1 MDKKYLTTSQG
12 IPVGSDLSSVTAGE
26 RENGYTLL
34 QDFHLVEKLAHFNR
48 ERIPERVVHAKGAGA
63 KGYFEVTNDLS
74 KYTKAKLFSKVGKK
88 TDVFL
93 RFSTVGGEKGS
104 ADTASHVRL
113 SSFLDK
119 AGIDMILVD
128 MDSFDDFLS
137 VFHTLT
143 DITER
148 SDLYEKY
155 GEGQKA
161 AIEEIIAKA
170 AGYESKPRVL
180 FVRAGSAFSYV
191 KAKRAD
197 DHFAA
202 KIIEDIGAVNIAD
215 EYGMLTDSLS
225 LEAVL
230 ESNADKILVVPQ
242 GDEDASIA
250 YITDLFSQPGWRDVR
265 AIENGSIYF
274 LPKELF
280 HFKPNGR
287 WAEAYEMMEEV
298 LYE

>member
-1 MDKKYLTTSQG
+1 MKRRLFLLLCLIIISLMPLSAVKTACLNSSLADLWQLAG
-12 IPVGSDLSSVTAGE
+12 GSVDITVEESVERGFASPGALLVDSASGRNINTELLVAAEPDLV
-26 RENGYTLL
+26 
-34 QDFHLVEKLAHFNR
+34 
-48 ERIPERVVHAKGAGA
+48 I
-63 KGYFEVTNDLS
+63 
-74 KYTKAKLFSKVGKK
+74 
-88 TDVFL
+88 
-93 RFSTVGGEKGS
+93 GS

-143 DITER
+143 DITGR

-155 GEGQKA
+155 GEGQKT
-161 AIEEIIAKA
+161 AIEEIIANA

-202 KIIEDIGAVNIAD
+202 KIIEDLGAVNIAD

-265 AIENGSIYF
+265 AIENGSVYF

>member
-1 MDKKYLTTSQG
+1 MKRRLFLLLCLIIISLMPLSAVKTACLNS
-12 IPVGSDLSSVTAGE
+12 SLADLW
-26 RENGYTLL
+26 
-34 QDFHLVEKLAHFNR
+34 KLAGGSVDITVEESV
-48 ERIPERVVHAKGAGA
+48 ERGFASSEAILVDSASGRNINTELLVAAEP
-63 KGYFEVTNDLS
+63 DL
-74 KYTKAKLFSKVGKK
+74 VI
-88 TDVFL
+88 
-93 RFSTVGGEKGS
+93 GS

-155 GEGQKA
+155 GEGQKT
-161 AIEEIIAKA
+161 AIEEIIANA

-202 KIIEDIGAVNIAD
+202 KIIEDLGAVNIAD

-265 AIENGSIYF
+265 AIENGSVYF
-274 LPKELF
+274 LPKKLF

-287 WAEAYEMMEEV
+287 WVEAYEMMEEV

>member
-1 MDKKYLTTSQG
+1 MPLSAVKTACLNS
-12 IPVGSDLSSVTAGE
+12 SLADLW
-26 RENGYTLL
+26 
-34 QDFHLVEKLAHFNR
+34 KLAGGSVDITVEESV
-48 ERIPERVVHAKGAGA
+48 ERGFASSDAILVDSASGRNINTELLVAAEP
-63 KGYFEVTNDLS
+63 DL
-74 KYTKAKLFSKVGKK
+74 VI
-88 TDVFL
+88 
-93 RFSTVGGEKGS
+93 GS

-137 VFHTLT
+137 IFHTLT

-155 GEGQKA
+155 GEGQKT
-161 AIEEIIAKA
+161 AIEEIIANA

-202 KIIEDIGAVNIAD
+202 KIIEDLGAVNIAD

-265 AIENGSIYF
+265 AIENGSVYF
-274 LPKELF
+274 LPKKLF

>member
-1 MDKKYLTTSQG
+1 MKLRLFLLLCLIIISLMPLSAVKTACLNS
-12 IPVGSDLSSVTAGE
+12 SLADLW
-26 RENGYTLL
+26 
-34 QDFHLVEKLAHFNR
+34 KLAGGSVDITVEESV
-48 ERIPERVVHAKGAGA
+48 ERGFASSEAILVDSASGRNINTELLVAAEP
-63 KGYFEVTNDLS
+63 DL
-74 KYTKAKLFSKVGKK
+74 VI
-88 TDVFL
+88 
-93 RFSTVGGEKGS
+93 GS

-155 GEGQKA
+155 GEGQKT
-161 AIEEIIAKA
+161 AIEEIIANA

-191 KAKRAD
+191 KAKRTD

-202 KIIEDIGAVNIAD
+202 KIIEDLGAVNIAD

-265 AIENGSIYF
+265 AIENGSVYF
-274 LPKELF
+274 LSKELF

>member
-1 MDKKYLTTSQG
+1 MKLRLFLLLCLIIISLMPLSAVKTACLNSSLADLWQLAG
-12 IPVGSDLSSVTAGE
+12 GSVDITVEESVERGFASPEALLVDSASGRNINTELLVAAEPDLV
-26 RENGYTLL
+26 
-34 QDFHLVEKLAHFNR
+34 
-48 ERIPERVVHAKGAGA
+48 I
-63 KGYFEVTNDLS
+63 
-74 KYTKAKLFSKVGKK
+74 
-88 TDVFL
+88 
-93 RFSTVGGEKGS
+93 GS

-143 DITER
+143 DITGR

-155 GEGQKA
+155 GEGQKT
-161 AIEEIIAKA
+161 AIEEIIANA

-191 KAKRAD
+191 KAKRTD

-202 KIIEDIGAVNIAD
+202 KIIEDLGAVNIAD

-265 AIENGSIYF
+265 AIENGSVYF
-274 LPKELF
+274 LPKKLF

>member
-1 MDKKYLTTSQG
+1 MKLRLFLLLCLIIISLMPLSAVKTACLNSSLADLWQLAG
-12 IPVGSDLSSVTAGE
+12 GSVDITVEESVERGFASPEALLVDSASGRNINTELLVAAEPDLV
-26 RENGYTLL
+26 
-34 QDFHLVEKLAHFNR
+34 
-48 ERIPERVVHAKGAGA
+48 I
-63 KGYFEVTNDLS
+63 
-74 KYTKAKLFSKVGKK
+74 
-88 TDVFL
+88 
-93 RFSTVGGEKGS
+93 GS

-137 VFHTLT
+137 VFYTLT
-143 DITER
+143 DITGR

-202 KIIEDIGAVNIAD
+202 KIIEDLGAVNIAD

-265 AIENGSIYF
+265 AIENGSVYF
-274 LPKELF
+274 LPKKLF

>member
-1 MDKKYLTTSQG
+1 MKRRLFLLLCLIIISLMPLSAVKTACLNS
-12 IPVGSDLSSVTAGE
+12 SLADLW
-26 RENGYTLL
+26 
-34 QDFHLVEKLAHFNR
+34 KLAGGSVDITVEESV
-48 ERIPERVVHAKGAGA
+48 ERGFASPEALLVDSASGRNINTELLVAA
-63 KGYFEVTNDLS
+63 EPDL
-74 KYTKAKLFSKVGKK
+74 VI
-88 TDVFL
+88 
-93 RFSTVGGEKGS
+93 GS

-143 DITER
+143 DITGR

-155 GEGQKA
+155 GEGQKT
-161 AIEEIIAKA
+161 AIEEIIANA

-191 KAKRAD
+191 KAKRTD

-202 KIIEDIGAVNIAD
+202 KIIEDLGAVNIAD

-265 AIENGSIYF
+265 AIENGSVYF